1 MRGQGGGKRP
11 GAFAI
16 YIEPWHADVIDFLDL
31 RKNTGSEEHRAR
43 FVPSTM
49 CARFFSFAR

>member
-16 YIEPWHADVIDFLDL
+16 YIEPWHADVLDFLDL

-43 FVPSTM
+43 FVP
-49 CARFFSFAR
+49 